1 MCIHANSCVLL
12 FAVVCFLL
20 AGVCQFCETAKRLG
34 VPQPVSIQND
44 FSPVLRAF
52 EGELAEACAP
62 SHYNIGLL
70 AYGVLA
76 GAAVCGDQTLLN
88 AAVVSD

>member
-1 MCIHANSCVLL
+1 LNHCP
-12 FAVVCFLL
+12 

-34 VPQPVSIQND
+34 VQLPVSIQND

-62 SHYNIGLL
+62 RNYNIGLL

-76 GAAVCGDQTLLN
+76 GAVT
-88 AAVVSD
+88 